1 VYDRA
6 PRLHV
11 RRSSIF
17 HVHACTPP
25 LQEYAFSS
33 AGCGLNVR
41 SDMLVSDFNLL
52 GISGSLRRNSAC
64 TAILATLAG
73 RLPCCAAMTVAP
85 LHQLPLYNEDEDRG
99 DALRQ
104 IESFRSGIEAAD
116 GLLVISPEYSHGIS
130 GVLKN
135 AIDLVS
141 RPGYDSVLKNKPVLV
156 MSASNS
162 PLGGVRAQM
171 QLRETFAST
180 LSRVVARRQVVI
192 GQALQKVV
200 DGKLVH
206 EPTLEFIDDAIGD
219 LLDEI
224 SLMRRASQIDALGSL
239 IRSKRKHQLTAEP

>member
-1 VYDRA
+1 
-6 PRLHV
+6 
-11 RRSSIF
+11 
-17 HVHACTPP
+17 
-25 LQEYAFSS
+25 
-33 AGCGLNVR
+33 
-41 SDMLVSDFNLL
+41 
-52 GISGSLRRNSAC
+52 
-64 TAILATLAG
+64 
-73 RLPCCAAMTVAP
+73 MT
-85 LHQLPLYNEDEDRG
+85 
-99 DALRQ
+99 
-104 IESFRSGIEAAD
+104 AD
-116 GLLVISPEYSHGIS
+116 GLLVISPEYNHGIS